1 MFYETNQSMTSTLK
15 KKSTVTHIQKF
26 ETPNLTITR
35 IIVLLER
42 SNLQFPGQG
51 ETIYFT
57 DNIDSIRPIF
67 LRL

>member
-26 ETPNLTITR
+26 ETPNLTITK

-57 DNIDSIRPIF
+57 DNIDIIRPIF

>member
-15 KKSTVTHIQKF
+15 KKSFVTHIQKF

-57 DNIDSIRPIF
+57 DYIDSIRPIF

>member
-15 KKSTVTHIQKF
+15 KKSTVQKF
-26 ETPNLTITR
+26 ETPNLTITK